1 MSTGKISAS
10 QVRTTAP
17 TPKAAVAEKS
27 KPAAQAAQTQ
37 AAGWGAGAAKPQAL
51 KISAAR
57 IGDGPKTTDAVA
69 VPKGF
74 KAEVKTFEMK
84 AKDKVHGEELSIEQ
98 STQQL
103 SITTPAGKKVT
114 IGAGADGLK
123 GFTSDWKSELAAAKK
138 EPKPE
143 WGLQNMNWFA
153 QDGIRGAGTAGKMVS
168 TMEGG
173 SSYMGGAH
181 PNNGTILRTYDAN
194 TGKQVKLD
202 DLFTQ
207 KQINDLVNDV
217 AAKLPTMKLA
227 EADIDGT
234 SFAIGDDKKFLRDTI
249 NENFAITTDKTGKVK
264 VEIAW
269 ESGIHALGGQMA
281 HFTVDAPN
289 DPAFRA
295 KLGLE

>member
-17 TPKAAVAEKS
+17 TKQAAVAEKP
-27 KPAAQAAQTQ
+27 KATAQAAQTQ

-57 IGDGPKTTDAVA
+57 IGEGPKTTDAVA

-74 KAEVKTFEMK
+74 KAELKNFELK
-84 AKDKVHGEELSIEQ
+84 ANDKVHGEALSIEQ

-114 IGAGADGLK
+114 IGAGPEGMKQFAE
-123 GFTSDWKSELAAAKK
+123 DWKSELSAAKK

-153 QDGIRGAGTAGKMVS
+153 EDGIRGAGTAGKLVS

-181 PNNGTILRTYDAN
+181 PNNASILRTYDAS
-194 TGKQVKLD
+194 TGKQVKLE

-207 KQINDLVNDV
+207 KQLNDLVNDI
-217 AAKLPTMKLA
+217 AAKLPKLST
-227 EADIDGT
+227 EDGIEGS
-234 SFAIGDDKKFLRDTI
+234 SFGDDKKFIREAI
-249 NENFAITTDKTGKVK
+249 NENFAVTADKSGKVK